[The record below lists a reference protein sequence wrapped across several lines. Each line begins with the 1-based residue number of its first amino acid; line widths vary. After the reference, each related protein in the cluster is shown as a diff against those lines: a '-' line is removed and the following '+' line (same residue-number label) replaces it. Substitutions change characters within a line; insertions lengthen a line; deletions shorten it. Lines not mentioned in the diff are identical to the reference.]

1 MRDITYDE
9 LASSINSYGG
19 LYRIVSFKNWSNN
32 TANRVNLYET
42 ATVTAK
48 TTLTIRKQP
57 NINSASVGYLNS
69 GAIVNVTHYP
79 ITDSSGYTWRLLLD
93 GRGWVCWDY
102 LKVTHGQSMISGNY
116 RIQSANG
123 KFLSYTDTPQNDVNI
138 VMYEDLSGTELANNQ
153 IWEFTPL
160 FYYNDS
166 GAIAYRITPVLNSNY
181 SLDCDP
187 GNNELLHLWQNYDIN
202 AQYWMIN
209 TYIYSFLWTML
220 PETEKYIDS
229 INSRFNTIE
238 LQIDVN
244 TCKIYAETIY
254 KPSERNICQVI
265 DNFRQ
270 ESVMA
275 RDLMRDFAFVSYEK
289 NQIAKHR
296 YSSEDIIEPC
306 GEELQWCID
315 REGTLTISGK
325 GAMFDYS
332 VFNLAPWSKYSA
344 DIIKVVLDDRITTI
358 GNYAFWGLNISNIFI
373 PKSCNKIGV
382 GAFRECKIT
391 NIDIPNNVEEICRE
405 AFIQCENLITIKFP
419 SNISEIPPLCCS
431 FCFLLKSVTIPE
443 SVSRIGEEAFSYC
456 KSLTDINIPSGLES
470 IGEKAFYLSGINNQ
484 NITN

>member
-1 MRDITYDE
+1 MINADVFDFIIQPLTSAGYGILHNGAKREFDI
-9 LASSINSYGG
+9 
-19 LYRIVSFKNWSNN
+19 
-32 TANRVNLYET
+32 
-42 ATVTAK
+42 VT
-48 TTLTIRKQP
+48 RF
-57 NINSASVGYLNS
+57 N
-69 GAIVNVTHYP
+69 
-79 ITDSSGYTWRLLLD
+79 DSHIMMI
-93 GRGWVCWDY
+93 
-102 LKVTHGQSMISGNY
+102 KVT
-116 RIQSANG
+116 
-123 KFLSYTDTPQNDVNI
+123 PQ
-138 VMYEDLSGTELANNQ
+138 E
-153 IWEFTPL
+153 
-160 FYYNDS
+160 
-166 GAIAYRITPVLNSNY
+166 SNF
-181 SLDCDP
+181 
-187 GNNELLHLWQNYDIN
+187 
-202 AQYWMIN
+202 MIN
-209 TYIYSFLWTML
+209 TYIYSFLWTMM

-229 INSRFNTIE
+229 INSKFNTIK

-244 TCKIYAETIY
+244 TCKINAETIY

-296 YSSEDIIEPC
+296 YSSADIIEPC

-315 REGTLTISGK
+315 REGTLTISAK

-332 VFNLAPWSKYSA
+332 VFNPAPWSRYSA
-344 DIIKVVLDDRITTI
+344 DIIKVVLDDRIITI

-373 PKSCNKIGV
+373 PKSCNKIGI

-456 KSLTDINIPSGLES
+456 KSLTDINTPSGLES
-470 IGEKAFYLSGINNQ
+470 IGEKAFYLSGINNK
-484 NITN
+484 NNTN